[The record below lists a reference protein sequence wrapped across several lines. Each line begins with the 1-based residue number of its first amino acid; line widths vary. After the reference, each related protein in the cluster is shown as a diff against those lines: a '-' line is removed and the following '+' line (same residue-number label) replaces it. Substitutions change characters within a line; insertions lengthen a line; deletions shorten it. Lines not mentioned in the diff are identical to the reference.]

1 MIDKYDDLII
11 ETTSRLIVPFIQ
23 TFALYVLF
31 LGHYSPGG
39 GFQGGLLVAAS
50 LMLLVIAFDIKEA
63 KKRLNETW
71 MIIGVGLGAGIFAG
85 IGVLCMVL
93 GANFLDYGAL
103 AGVLHLP
110 PEKARAYGILGI
122 EIGVQVSVA
131 ACLFSIFLDL
141 LSKGKHE
148 EALL

>member
-1 MIDKYDDLII
+1 MIDKYDDLIV
-11 ETTSRLIVPFIQ
+11 ETISRLLVPFIQ
-23 TFALYVLF
+23 IFGMYVLF

-39 GFQGGLLVAAS
+39 GFQGGLLIAAS

-63 KKRLNETW
+63 KRRFNETW
-71 MIIGVGLGAGIFAG
+71 MIICVGLGAGIFAG
-85 IGVLCMVL
+85 IGTLCVAF
-93 GANFLDYGAL
+93 GANFLDYSAFAPL
-103 AGVLHLP
+103 LQLP
-110 PEKARAYGILGI
+110 PEKARAYAILGI

-141 LSKGKHE
+141 LSRGEHE